1 MLRWSYISGG
11 LSNQVQIWIE
21 QVTTGIPHLSC
32 ARGTRTRQRHLYTR
46 QIVCCVLH
54 TANST
59 RQIGIGKQHMDP
71 PLAVAVEGWAAA
83 AAGSARTAGIR
94 HLPWPW
100 REWWRPP
107 LDPLSPPPDPL
118 SPPPAGDGSALIGVG
133 SALAA
138 TTIRG
143 VQEELLQGVVFYGG
157 VDVAQAAGMAPASSD
172 GGHGTRTRHGRP
184 RRRGSA
190 GAWRRRRGVA
200 A

>member
-1 MLRWSYISGG
+1 MLPPD
-11 LSNQVQIWIE
+11 LP
-21 QVTTGIPHLSC
+21 TLP
-32 ARGTRTRQRHLYTR
+32 
-46 QIVCCVLH
+46 
-54 TANST
+54 
-59 RQIGIGKQHMDP
+59 DP
-71 PLAVAVEGWAAA
+71 SLAVAMEGGLEA
-83 AAGSARTAGIR
+83 AAGSAFSA
-94 HLPWPW
+94 
-100 REWWRPP
+100 E
-107 LDPLSPPPDPL
+107 
-118 SPPPAGDGSALIGVG
+118 DGSALARAG
-133 SALAA
+133 SARAA